1 MIDKLGIGIMT
12 SINLKDRY
20 MACKNTW
27 VLDFDN
33 IFLFGGDSEDD
44 NLIRLKNVGED
55 YNSCFLKQQLGLKY
69 IYEKND
75 ELDWYCMVGCDT
87 ILYKNNIIEELNKFN
102 RDEDLFLGQS
112 NNHLIVNN
120 TNILAVAGGG
130 GFFISNS
137 LMRKIYPKILEF
149 NDTWKN
155 LSDSNKLPV
164 PYAIADIAIAY
175 MIKLYFNID
184 SIHISGM
191 FSQNPSKYIK
201 SNNYCF
207 LNDNDINR
215 LNSPLS
221 YHYIK
226 PIEMNEIYKKYKKI

>member
-1 MIDKLGIGIMT
+1 MNDNLGIGIMT

-20 MACKNTW
+20 MACKNSW
-27 VLDFDN
+27 LSDFNN
-33 IFLFGGDSEDD
+33 IFLFGGDTEDN

-55 YNSCFLKQQLGLKY
+55 YSSCFLKQQLGLKY
-69 IYEKND
+69 IYEKNNNY
-75 ELDWYCMVGCDT
+75 DWYCMVGCDT
-87 ILYKNNIIEELNKFN
+87 ILYKNNIIKELKNFD
-102 RDEDLFLGQS
+102 RDKDLFLGQT
-112 NNHLIVNN
+112 NNNMIVNN
-120 TNILAVAGGG
+120 TNILTIAGGG

-149 NDTWKN
+149 NHIWKN

-184 SIHISGM
+184 AIHISGM
-191 FSQNPSKYIK
+191 YSQNPIKYTK
-201 SNNYCF
+201 NNNYCN
-207 LNDNDINR
+207 LNIEDIKK
-215 LNSPLS
+215 LNCPLS

-226 PIEMNEIYKKYKKI
+226 PNEMNYIYKI